1 MTNRTWKQNLL
12 AAPGIGLSLL
22 PKIACPACWP
32 AYAGLLS
39 SIGLGFLVPNLTY
52 LLPLTVVFLLIAV
65 GTLAIRARQRRG
77 YVPFVLGMIAAGL
90 ILLGKFFLASNPILY
105 VGLGLLILAS
115 VWNSWPIASR
125 CICAPAAEMLHPSGA
140 HKENKMTANKRNV
153 EVFSAGCGMCDETI
167 ALVQSLACGSC
178 DVVVHDMHKPEV
190 AAKAKRYGVRSIPAV
205 VVDGKLAECCAGRGP
220 EEHALRAAGIG
231 VQL

>member
-1 MTNRTWKQNLL
+1 MTNRNWRQNLL

-39 SIGLGFLVPNLTY
+39 SIGVGFLVPNLTY

-77 YVPFVLGMIAAGL
+77 YVPFVLGMIAAGF

-125 CICAPAAEMLHPSGA
+125 CICAPAAEKFHPSGGA
-140 HKENKMTANKRNV
+140 QGEIK
-153 EVFSAGCGMCDETI
+153 
-167 ALVQSLACGSC
+167 
-178 DVVVHDMHKPEV
+178 
-190 AAKAKRYGVRSIPAV
+190 
-205 VVDGKLAECCAGRGP
+205 
-220 EEHALRAAGIG
+220 
-231 VQL
+231 